1 MAESLHP
8 NARVAR
14 RLSTL
19 LLIGAMLLGPHA
31 VEAAPARGTSIVV
44 FIDFSGSIRGP
55 ERAAYRLELEREI
68 LPALRPGDRI
78 VVAPINDR
86 TLTGFRALAEATLPE
101 PPRFNGWFDNRLE
114 YNRRVRSNEK
124 ELLDAR
130 EQLTRD
136 VGAAFARPYSSAY
149 TDIFSSLVMAEKI
162 FSGDARRK
170 VLVLM
175 SDMIED
181 NPPYKFDALA
191 WWPGTTDKVLSELT
205 ARQRLPDL
213 TGVCVYVSGVSAAT
227 PRLVAAIAEFWD
239 AYFRRA
245 RADFDP
251 SRYAPMLLHW
261 PPSRGCAASQF
272 FKP

>member
-1 MAESLHP
+1 MAESLHSRG
-8 NARVAR
+8 RVAL

-19 LLIGAMLLGPHA
+19 LLIGATLLGSHA
-31 VEAAPARGTSIVV
+31 VAAAPARGTSIIV
-44 FIDFSGSIRGP
+44 FVDFSGSIRGP
-55 ERAAYRLELEREI
+55 ERASYRLELEREI

-78 VVAPINDR
+78 VIAPIHDR

-101 PPRFNGWFDNRLE
+101 LPQFSGWRDNRLD
-114 YNRRVRSNEK
+114 YNRRLRATEK
-124 ELLDAR
+124 ELVDTR

-136 VGAAFARPYSSAY
+136 VNEAFSRPLSSAY

-162 FSGDARRK
+162 FNGDSRRR

-181 NPPYKFDALA
+181 NPPYKFDGMSWRPETTEKLLA
-191 WWPGTTDKVLSELT
+191 DLVAK
-205 ARQRLPDL
+205 QRLPDL
-213 TGVCVYVSGVSAAT
+213 TGVCVYVSGASAPNAQ
-227 PRLVAAIAEFWD
+227 LHQDIAAFWE

-245 RADFDP
+245 HADLDP
-251 SRYAPMLLHW
+251 SRYAHVLLHW
-261 PPSRGCAASQF
+261 PPSRGCAANQF

>member
-1 MAESLHP
+1 VAESLHRQI
-8 NARVAR
+8 RVAR

-19 LLIGAMLLGPHA
+19 LLIGAMLVGPHA
-31 VEAAPARGTSIVV
+31 VAASLARGTSIIV
-44 FIDFSGSIRGP
+44 FVDFSGSIRGP
-55 ERAAYRLELEREI
+55 ERASYRLELEREI

-78 VVAPINDR
+78 IIAPIHDR

-114 YNRRVRSNEK
+114 YNRRLRSTEK
-124 ELLDAR
+124 EMLDAR

-136 VGAAFARPYSSAY
+136 VREAFSRPYASAY

-162 FSGDARRK
+162 FSGDSRRK

-181 NPPYKFDALA
+181 NPPYKFDAMS
-191 WWPGTTDKVLSELT
+191 WRPGTTERLLVDLAAK
-205 ARQRLPDL
+205 QRLADL
-213 TGVCVYVSGVSAAT
+213 TGVCVYVSGASAAT
-227 PRLVAAIAEFWD
+227 AQLVAEIARFWD
-239 AYFRRA
+239 TYFRRA

-261 PPSRGCAASQF
+261 PPSRGCAANQF

>member
-1 MAESLHP
+1 MAESLHCR
-8 NARVAR
+8 AGVAR

-19 LLIGAMLLGPHA
+19 LLIGATLFGPHA
-31 VEAAPARGTSIVV
+31 VEAAPARGTSIIV

-55 ERAAYRLELEREI
+55 ERALYRLELEREI

-78 VVAPINDR
+78 IVAPIHDR

-101 PPRFNGWFDNRLE
+101 TPQFNGWFHNRLD

-136 VGAAFARPYSSAY
+136 VKEAFSRPFSSAY
-149 TDIFSSLVMAEKI
+149 TDIFSSLVMAQKI
-162 FSGDARRK
+162 FSGDSRRK

-181 NPPYKFDALA
+181 NPPYKFDAMA
-191 WWPGTTDKVLSELT
+191 WRPGTTE
-205 ARQRLPDL
+205 RLLADL
-213 TGVCVYVSGVSAAT
+213 AV
-227 PRLVAAIAEFWD
+227 
-239 AYFRRA
+239 
-245 RADFDP
+245 
-251 SRYAPMLLHW
+251 
-261 PPSRGCAASQF
+261 
-272 FKP
+272 

>member
-1 MAESLHP
+1 
-8 NARVAR
+8 VAR

-19 LLIGAMLLGPHA
+19 LLIGATLLGSQA
-31 VEAAPARGTSIVV
+31 VAAALARGTSIVV
-44 FIDFSGSIRGP
+44 FVDFSGSIQGA
-55 ERAAYRLELEREI
+55 ERASYRLELEREI
-68 LPALRPGDRI
+68 LPALQPGDRI
-78 VVAPINDR
+78 LIAPIHDR

-101 PPRFNGWFDNRLE
+101 TPQFNGWRDNRLD
-114 YNRRVRSNEK
+114 YNRRLRAAEK
-124 ELLDAR
+124 ELSDTR

-136 VGAAFARPYSSAY
+136 VKDAFSRPYASAY

-181 NPPYKFDALA
+181 NPPYKFDAMA
-191 WWPGTTDKVLSELT
+191 WQPGTIERLLADLGAKH
-205 ARQRLPDL
+205 RLPDL
-213 TGVCVYVSGVSAAT
+213 TGVCVYVTGASAPNAQ
-227 PRLVAAIAEFWD
+227 LLQDIARFWE

-245 RADFDP
+245 HADLAS
-251 SRYAPMLLHW
+251 SRYAHVLLHW

>member
-1 MAESLHP
+1 VAESLHRQI
-8 NARVAR
+8 RVAR

-19 LLIGAMLLGPHA
+19 LLIGAMLVGPHA
-31 VEAAPARGTSIVV
+31 VAAALARGTSIIV
-44 FIDFSGSIRGP
+44 FVDFSGSIRGP
-55 ERAAYRLELEREI
+55 ERASYRLELEREI

-78 VVAPINDR
+78 IVAPIHDR

-114 YNRRVRSNEK
+114 YNRRLRSTEK
-124 ELLDAR
+124 EMLDAR

-136 VGAAFARPYSSAY
+136 VREAFSRPYASAY

-162 FSGDARRK
+162 FSGDSRRK

-181 NPPYKFDALA
+181 NPPYKFDAMS
-191 WWPGTTDKVLSELT
+191 WRPGTTEKLLVDLS
-205 ARQRLPDL
+205 AKQRLADL
-213 TGVCVYVSGVSAAT
+213 TGVCVYVSGASAAT
-227 PRLVAAIAEFWD
+227 PQLVADIAGFWD

-261 PPSRGCAASQF
+261 PPSRGCAANQF

>member
-1 MAESLHP
+1 M
-8 NARVAR
+8 
-14 RLSTL
+14 
-19 LLIGAMLLGPHA
+19 LIGAMLLGPHA
-31 VEAAPARGTSIVV
+31 VAAAPARGTSILV
-44 FIDFSGSIRGP
+44 FVDFSGSIRGP

-78 VVAPINDR
+78 LVAPIHDR

-114 YNRRVRSNEK
+114 YNRRVRSTEK
-124 ELLDAR
+124 ALLDAR
-130 EQLTRD
+130 EQLTHD
-136 VGAAFARPYSSAY
+136 VADAFSRPLSSAY
-149 TDIFSSLVMAEKI
+149 TDIFSSLIMAEKI

-181 NPPYKFDALA
+181 NPPYKFDAMS
-191 WWPGTTDKVLSELT
+191 WRPGTAETLLIDLAAK
-205 ARQRLPDL
+205 QRLPDL
-213 TGVCVYVSGVSAAT
+213 TGVCVYVSGASARTAQ
-227 PRLVAAIAEFWD
+227 LHQDIAAFWQ

-245 RADFDP
+245 GADLDP
-251 SRYAPMLLHW
+251 SRYAHVLLHW